1 MQSGKG
7 VGIVVPTYQEAAN
20 LPILL
25 DQLLPALPEAKI
37 WIVDDASGDGT
48 PEQMKQHPHFGTRLF
63 LLERSGKSGLASALC
78 EGFRVALAEG
88 AEIIV
93 QMDADLSH
101 DPVDVARL
109 IEATQSGADLAIGS
123 RYCEG
128 GGIRHWSPWRR
139 FLSRGAAAYVRCW
152 TGMKLMDPTAG
163 FRAFRAP
170 ALARALEL
178 PTACDGYGFQVEMA
192 HAVWKQGN
200 IIREVPVVF
209 TERREGQSKLSSS
222 IVWEAILRVPLLRWQ
237 RQPPRER

>member
-1 MQSGKG
+1 MHSGKG
-7 VGIVVPTYQEAAN
+7 VVIVVPTYQEAAN

-25 DQLLPALPEAKI
+25 DQLLPALPEARL

-48 PEQMKQHPHFGTRLF
+48 PEQLKQHPLFGERLF

-78 EGFRVALAEG
+78 DGFRIALAEG

-101 DPVDVARL
+101 DPADVVRL
-109 IEATQSGADLAIGS
+109 IEAAADGADLAIGS
-123 RYCEG
+123 RYCVG

-139 FLSRGAAAYVRCW
+139 LLSRAAAAYVRGW
-152 TGMKLMDPTAG
+152 TGMNLSDPTAG

-170 ALARALEL
+170 ALARALES

-192 HAVWKQGN
+192 HTVWKQGGV
-200 IIREVPVVF
+200 IREVPVVF
-209 TERREGQSKLSSS
+209 TERREGQSKLSSA
-222 IVWEAILRVPLLRWQ
+222 IVYEAILRVPLLCWHRH
-237 RQPPRER
+237 PPRER